1 MGPCNTEGVFC
12 MSALSERKNPTDQ
25 PLHWFSGV
33 VTVLETLDFSIRKL
47 VFTLFCETQGM
58 DRPCRP
64 CMSVVWVCF

>member
-47 VFTLFCETQGM
+47 VFSTFL
-58 DRPCRP
+58 
-64 CMSVVWVCF
+64 